1 MTKIRYLGHAAFEIA
16 SDEIIV
22 YIDPFLENSPI
33 KVSEIKKADFILI
46 SHDHFDHVGAAEE
59 IANATGATVIST
71 PEVSNDLN
79 VKNKLSMNMGS
90 MIEPV
95 NGFKVAMVQAIHT
108 SGKGTPVGYVTEVG
122 NVIIYHGGDTALYG
136 DMSLIKK
143 LYNPKIAL
151 LPIGGHYVMGPKEA
165 AVALTLIE
173 PEIVIPMHYKT
184 FPVLEQDAQKF
195 IMQAEK
201 IAPSVKV
208 KIIEP
213 GDSLIYP

>member
-16 SDEIIV
+16 CDEIIV

-108 SGKGTPVGYVTEVG
+108 SGKGNPVGYVTEVG
-122 NVIIYHGGDTALYG
+122 NVTIYHGGDTALYG

-151 LPIGGHYVMGPKEA
+151 LPIGGHYVMGPKEGQELLKRIKGVKA
-165 AVALTLIE
+165 I
-173 PEIVIPMHYKT
+173 IVTSQGEVI
-184 FPVLEQDAQKF
+184 
-195 IMQAEK
+195 K
-201 IAPSVKV
+201 I
-208 KIIEP
+208 
-213 GDSLIYP
+213 

>member
-1 MTKIRYLGHAAFEIA
+1 MTKLRYLGHAAFEIS
-16 SDEIIV
+16 SDKIIV
-22 YIDPFLENSPI
+22 YVDPFLENSPI
-33 KVSEIKKADFILI
+33 KVSDIKKADFILV
-46 SHDHFDHVGAAEE
+46 SHDHFDHVGAAVE

-108 SGKGTPVGYVTEVG
+108 SGKGMPVGYVIDVG
-122 NVIIYHGGDTALYG
+122 NVAIYHGGDTALYG

-143 LYNPKIAL
+143 LYNPRIAL

-165 AVALTLIE
+165 ALALTLIE

-195 IMQAEK
+195 NTQAEK

-208 KIIEP
+208 KIMKP
-213 GDSLIYP
+213 GESLNYP